1 MKHPSEVPSGEN
13 GSHEKSSHG
22 VRLQSLKRRILWP
35 AVAGVVIATTGVVIA
50 QNAPS
55 RLPAPPTPP
64 APVAGAPL
72 PPHAAPSPDGRPER
86 APRADGPGHG
96 PKHGPRRGPDD
107 GPGRGTRPAPP
118 DANTQ
123 EGAARGLER
132 AYRAAGEVGTVNGDA
147 RDVAAAARTFYAR
160 AITAFNAKNYAQAFG
175 LAEGS
180 HRLNRTARALSK
192 ASGARS
198 AMVPGLTPP
207 PVVAKPQGDAEHSAC
222 ELRRNFDEANRA
234 ANFNNAATNRYSAQ
248 SEENYR
254 AALQAYNAKRFEEA
268 AKRAHLGA
276 EQAKAAREYAEVLA
290 L

>member
-72 PPHAAPSPDGRPER
+72 PPHAAPLPDGRPER
-86 APRADGPGHG
+86 GP
-96 PKHGPRRGPDD
+96 
-107 GPGRGTRPAPP
+107 RPAPP

-132 AYRAAGEVGTVNGDA
+132 AYRAAGEVGTVDGDA

-160 AITAFNAKNYAQAFG
+160 AITAFNAKNYTQAFA

-198 AMVPGLTPP
+198 ATVPGLTPP
-207 PVVAKPQGDAEHSAC
+207 PVVAKPQGDAEHAAR

-234 ANFNNAATNRYSAQ
+234 ASFNNAATNRYRAQ

>member
-1 MKHPSEVPSGEN
+1 MKHLSELPSGEN
-13 GSHEKSSHG
+13 GSAT

-64 APVAGAPL
+64 TPVAGAPL
-72 PPHAAPSPDGRPER
+72 PPDGGPDGG
-86 APRADGPGHG
+86 PRDGGPGRG

-107 GPGRGTRPAPP
+107 GPGRGPRPAPP

-132 AYRAAGEVGTVNGDA
+132 AYRAAGEVGTVDGDA
-147 RDVAAAARTFYAR
+147 RDVATAARSFYAR

-192 ASGARS
+192 ASGACS
-198 AMVPGLTPP
+198 ATVPGLTPP
-207 PVVAKPQGDAEHSAC
+207 PVVAKPQGDAEHAAR

-276 EQAKAAREYAEVLA
+276 EQAKAAREYAEALA